1 VKRVNI
7 EYTKQAVKQLERFD
21 RPTKQRLKEAIEKIP
36 NGDVKRLQNVMPVT
50 FRLRVGDLR
59 VLFTMSS
66 EIVTVKNILS
76 RGEAYK
82 RV

>member
-1 VKRVNI
+1 MNI

-36 NGDVKRLQNVMPVT
+36 NWDVKRLQNVMPVT

>member
-1 VKRVNI
+1 MNI

>member
-1 VKRVNI
+1 MNI
-7 EYTKQAVKQLERFD
+7 EYTKQAVKQLESFD

-50 FRLRVGDLR
+50 FRLRVGELR